1 MNFGDILTVTLTL
14 FAVIDILGSIPII
27 IGLRSK
33 MGHIQSEKATLV
45 SGLIMIL
52 FLFVGEDAFNAYVEK
67 LHQLGFLIRIAE
79 FFLVLFVGSHAYSC
93 TLLWIKNRKAKKVV
107 SSYSKV
113 NTSSAARSA
122 AFTGSIVFIFLATH
136 WSTFWYKFNFD
147 LQGMSYYYV
156 VTESS
161 VGFGSPAVSI
171 FYIIAIAL
179 LGYHLKHGIT
189 SAGQTLGIVG
199 TKYEKIYNNLSA
211 IFWFWIPL
219 GFISIPVWFGFLV
232 RVI

>member
-1 MNFGDILTVTLTL
+1 M
-14 FAVIDILGSIPII
+14 
-27 IGLRSK
+27 
-33 MGHIQSEKATLV
+33 
-45 SGLIMIL
+45 
-52 FLFVGEDAFNAYVEK
+52 
-67 LHQLGFLIRIAE
+67 
-79 FFLVLFVGSHAYSC
+79 LFVGSHAYSGI
-93 TLLWIKNRKAKKVV
+93 LLWIKNRKAKKVV
-107 SSYSKV
+107 SSYSKE
-113 NTSSAARSA
+113 NTPSAARSA
-122 AFTGSIVFIFLATH
+122 AFTGSVVFIFLATH

-179 LGYHLKHGIT
+179 LGYHLKHGIA

-199 TKYEKIYNNLSA
+199 TKYESIYNNLAA

-219 GFISIPVWFGFLV
+219 GFISIPIWFGFLV
-232 RVI
+232 RII

>member
-1 MNFGDILTVTLTL
+1 MSIIKLLTSSVGRKILMAITGLSLSLFMAFHLFGN
-14 FAVIDILGSIPII
+14 
-27 IGLRSK
+27 
-33 MGHIQSEKATLV
+33 
-45 SGLIMIL
+45 L
-52 FLFVGEDAFNAYVEK
+52 FLFVGEAAFNGYVEK
-67 LHQLGFLIRIAE
+67 LHKLGFLIRIAE
-79 FFLVLFVGSHAYSC
+79 FFLVLFVGSHAYSG
-93 TLLWIKNRKAKKVV
+93 TLLWIKNRKAKKNTR
-107 SSYSKV
+107 SYSKE
-113 NTSSAARSA
+113 NTPSAARYA

-147 LQGMSYYYV
+147 MQGMSYYYV

-161 VGFGSPAVSI
+161 VGFGSQTVSI

-179 LGYHLKHGIT
+179 LGYHLKHGIA

-199 TKYEKIYNNLSA
+199 TKYEKIYNNISA

-232 RVI
+232 RII

>member
-1 MNFGDILTVTLTL
+1 M
-14 FAVIDILGSIPII
+14 
-27 IGLRSK
+27 
-33 MGHIQSEKATLV
+33 
-45 SGLIMIL
+45 
-52 FLFVGEDAFNAYVEK
+52 LFVVSRAYN
-67 LHQLGFLIRIAE
+67 GI
-79 FFLVLFVGSHAYSC
+79 
-93 TLLWIKNRKAKKVV
+93 LLWRKNWKAKKVV
-107 SSYSKV
+107 SSYSKE
-113 NTSSAARSA
+113 NTSSAAKSA
-122 AFTGSIVFIFLATH
+122 AFTGSIVFIFLVTH

-161 VGFGSPAVSI
+161 VGFGSPVVSG

-179 LGYHLKHGIT
+179 LGYHLKHGIA

-199 TKYEKIYNNLSA
+199 TKYEKIYNNFAA

-232 RVI
+232 RIFYDRV

>member
-1 MNFGDILTVTLTL
+1 MSIIKLLTSSVGRKILMAITGLLLSFFMAFHLFGN
-14 FAVIDILGSIPII
+14 
-27 IGLRSK
+27 
-33 MGHIQSEKATLV
+33 
-45 SGLIMIL
+45 L
-52 FLFVGEDAFNAYVEK
+52 FLFVGEAAFNGYVEK
-67 LHQLGFLIRIAE
+67 LHKLGFLIRIAE
-79 FFLVLFVGSHAYSC
+79 FFLVLFVFSHAYSGI
-93 TLLWIKNRKAKKVV
+93 LLWIKNRKAKKVV
-107 SSYSKV
+107 SSYSKE
-113 NTSSAARSA
+113 NTPGAAKYA

-147 LQGMSYYYV
+147 LRGMSYYYV
-156 VTESS
+156 VTESQ
-161 VGFGSPAVSI
+161 VGFGSPLVSI

-189 SAGQTLGIVG
+189 SAGQTLGIIG
-199 TKYEKIYNNLSA
+199 TKYEKTYNNIAA